1 MLTPS
6 IVRAYR
12 NKLSSKLWGVV
23 HVPAIGK
30 KKGDILLSY
39 ITEPFMRGP
48 GERFTDPHTNKWEC
62 AEIARLFSMRG
73 YAVDIINFNNPKFI
87 PRKKYAVCIDI
98 MQNLERLSKYLPADC
113 KKVMHITSAYGEFQ
127 NTAEKERLLE
137 LKRRKNI
144 SLKPRRTGIASN
156 NPAYADFLEGLGNQT
171 IHATYNQFKK
181 HIYPIPISVAQE
193 FDFPEQKNFETARTN
208 FLWFGGG
215 GAILKGLDLVIEA
228 FVTLPQLSLH
238 IVGPSVREEDFAE
251 AYKHELA
258 LPNIKYY
265 PRPRISP
272 DGEMRS
278 GDIPFLNI
286 ANRCATL
293 IYPSASEG
301 TSGAV
306 VQAMHA
312 GLIPIITKQ
321 TGISEDAPVIIC
333 DTPTVESIRDLA
345 VQITKTDPE
354 ILREKAH
361 KAWGYARANHTQ
373 KTFSDAYSH
382 FIDNTLRL

>member
-1 MLTPS
+1 MPS
-6 IVRAYR
+6 ILQSYK
-12 NKLSSKLWGVV
+12 NKLTDKLWGIV
-23 HVPAIGK
+23 HIRATGK

-39 ITEPFMRGP
+39 ITEPFTRAP
-48 GERFTDPHTNKWEC
+48 REHFTDPHTNKWEC
-62 AEIARLFSMRG
+62 AEIARLFTIRG
-73 YAVDIINFNNPKFI
+73 YAVDVINFNNTKFI
-87 PRKKYAVCIDI
+87 PRKKYTVCVDI
-98 MQNLERLSKYLPADC
+98 MQSLERLTKYLPANC

-144 SLKPRRTGIASN
+144 SLKPRRTGIISN
-156 NPAYADFLEGLGNQT
+156 NPVYADFLEGLGNQT

-181 HIYPIPISVAQE
+181 HIYPIPISVARE
-193 FDFPEQKNFETARTN
+193 FDFPEQKNFETARTH

-228 FVTLPQLSLH
+228 FAALPQLTLH

-251 AYKHELA
+251 AYKQELA

-272 DGEMRS
+272 SGEMRS
-278 GDIPFLNI
+278 GDIPFLDI
-286 ANRCATL
+286 ANRCSAL

-312 GLIPIITKQ
+312 GLIPIITRQ

-333 DTPTVESIRDLA
+333 DTPTVESIHNLA
-345 VQITKTDPE
+345 MQIAKTDPE

-361 KAWGYARANHTQ
+361 KAWSYARVHHTQ
-373 KTFSDAYSH
+373 KTFSETYSR
-382 FIDNTLRL
+382 FIDNVLHP

>member
-6 IVRAYR
+6 IVRTYR
-12 NKLSSKLWGVV
+12 NKLSNKLWGIV
-23 HVPAIGK
+23 HVPAVGMK
-30 KKGDILLSY
+30 KSNVLLSY
-39 ITEPFMRGP
+39 ITEPFTCTP
-48 GERFTDPHTNKWEC
+48 WERFTDPHTNKWEC
-62 AEIARLFSMRG
+62 AEIAHLFAIRG
-73 YAVDIINFNNPKFI
+73 YAVDIINFNNTKFI
-87 PRKKYAVCIDI
+87 PRKKYAVCVDI
-98 MQNLERLSKYLPADC
+98 MQNLEHLSKYLPTNC
-113 KKVMHITSAYGEFQ
+113 KKVMHVTSAYGEFQ
-127 NTAEKERLLE
+127 NAAEKERLLE

-144 SLKPRRTGIASN
+144 SLKPQRTGVVSK

-171 IHATYNQFKK
+171 VHATYDQFKK
-181 HIYPIPISVAQE
+181 HIYPIPISVAKE
-193 FDFPEQKNFETARTN
+193 FDFPEQKKFEVARTH

-228 FVTLPQLSLH
+228 FAGMPELSLH
-238 IVGPSVREEDFAE
+238 IVGPSARENDFAQ

-265 PRPRISP
+265 PRPHISP
-272 DGEMRS
+272 GGEMRS
-278 GDIPFLNI
+278 GDIPFLDI
-286 ANRCATL
+286 ANRCAAL

-333 DTPTVESIRDLA
+333 DTPTVESIRNLA
-345 VQITKTDPE
+345 MRIAETDSIT
-354 ILREKAH
+354 LREKAR
-361 KAWGYARANHTQ
+361 KAWSYARAHHTQ
-373 KTFSDAYSH
+373 KTFSEAYSR
-382 FIDNTLRL
+382 FIDNILHL